1 VSRRVSRARR
11 LCALA
16 TLADGRAALVGAAG
30 APAQEAILLVRRG
43 DRVAGFVNECPHMG
57 LPLDWKADRLAL
69 GGGAFLR
76 CSHHGA
82 LFQVDD
88 GVCVAGPCVGESL
101 RPVTLRIVD
110 GVIMLAGREGT
121 ACRA

>member
-1 VSRRVSRARR
+1 MSRPRR

-16 TLADGRAALVGAAG
+16 TLTDGQAALVGAAG

-43 DRVAGFVNECPHMG
+43 DLVAGFVNECPHMG
-57 LPLDWKADRLAL
+57 LPLDWKPDRLAL

-82 LFQVDD
+82 VFRVDD
-88 GVCVAGPCVGESL
+88 GLCVAGPCVGESL
-101 RPVTLRIVD
+101 SPVALRIVD
-110 GVIMLAGREGT
+110 DMIMLADQEGT